1 MIELE
6 PDTGS
11 VFSFTLSMLLLGLL
25 LAIAAAHEAFLL
37 TAFTAATLLLA
48 LAVRAWGSIALLRL
62 DITLSVA
69 QDRLFPG
76 DTLKL
81 ATLISNRKPLPVWV
95 RLELPRPDAFEPLGD
110 GTESGSVEERI
121 EGETGLLPFEKV
133 QGSWH
138 FRALRRG
145 VFRLG
150 PATLSAGD
158 ILGLARKEKTFP
170 FPQDIVVFPRLVPIH
185 TLELPFRD
193 YFGIHP
199 SRGIIEDPAWYEGT
213 REYSGNRPARNIH
226 WKASARLGV
235 LQEKI
240 FEPTSHK
247 KVFFLLVGRGFEI
260 AEGRA
265 GFESALEI
273 TASLIASLAE
283 EGASF
288 AVATDR
294 LVRGFPAVLPL
305 GRGPEHL
312 GSTLELLARCRLDAG
327 QAILPLLANVGTSG
341 AGYVVVARAPDDG
354 TRKFLS
360 LPASR
365 RDRVLFLFS
374 EPAPADGIMG
384 CPAISFGS
392 VLDGGSSGAN
402 AGSAAGTA
410 QGNAED
416 PP

>member
-1 MIELE
+1 MKEVE

-11 VFSFTLSMLLLGLL
+11 IFSFKLSIILLGLGL
-25 LAIAAAHEAFLL
+25 LVAAAHAAGTL
-37 TAFTAATLLLA
+37 TFFMAIILVLM
-48 LAVRAWGSIALLRL
+48 LAVRAWGNIALFRL

-69 QDRLFPG
+69 QDHLFPG
-76 DTLKL
+76 DTLEL

-95 RLELPRPDAFEPLGD
+95 RLELPHPDALEPAADDARPGPAED
-110 GTESGSVEERI
+110 RI
-121 EGETGLLPFEKV
+121 EGETGLLPFERV
-133 QGSWH
+133 NGAWN
-138 FRALRRG
+138 FNALRRG

-158 ILGLARKEKTFP
+158 VLGLTRKEKTFP
-170 FPQDIVVFPRLVPIH
+170 FPCEIVVFPRLVPIH
-185 TLELPFRD
+185 KLELPFRD

-226 WKASARLGV
+226 WKASARLGI

-247 KVFFLLVGRGFEI
+247 KVFFLLVGKGFEI
-260 AEGRA
+260 AEDRA
-265 GFESALEI
+265 GFESALELA
-273 TASLIASLAE
+273 ASLIASLAE

-288 AVATDR
+288 AIATDR

-305 GRGPEHL
+305 GRGPEHM
-312 GSTLELLARCRLDAG
+312 GSTLELLARCGLDAG

-341 AGYVVVARAPDDG
+341 AGYVVVSRAPDEG

-365 RDRVLFLFS
+365 RERVLFLFS
-374 EPAPADGIMG
+374 EPTRADEIMG
-384 CPAISFGS
+384 CPALSFGS
-392 VLDGGSSGAN
+392 VLDGG
-402 AGSAAGTA
+402 AAGVA
-410 QGNAED
+410 RDNEED
-416 PP
+416 PSA